1 MWEKAESPAVTK
13 ESNLTWVNDLMSNRP
28 DHFKDKPKEGE
39 GNATQIEAKVDLIQQ
54 KGSDA
59 QPEPKDK
66 NILQGIISV
75 PPDKLGLGLKETR
88 AAAEAFLSNSDKEQA
103 MQKLQPR
110 FEGAINQS
118 DKDFGKS
125 MGENWSNV
133 LVARRDL
140 GMINSQL
147 MGATAQAGEILR
159 QMPPED
165 RARAMAVMTLLADEK
180 IDDKTKSS
188 LREKLADQPQLL
200 SLADSAAK
208 LQERRKSA
216 EESLTKAQEPL
227 LKAAMEQSASRLV
240 YAQALQQSGRIGE
253 SFRVKQEGEE
263 VWKANVSKI
272 MATPREPVKP
282 PLEV

>member
-1 MWEKAESPAVTK
+1 MWEKAEFPPETK
-13 ESNLTWVNDLMSNRP
+13 ESNLTWLNDLVSNSSE
-28 DHFKDKPKEGE
+28 HLKDKPKEGE
-39 GNATQIEAKVDLIQQ
+39 GVFQKVETKGDLVQQ
-54 KGSDA
+54 KDSEDQA
-59 QPEPKDK
+59 EQKDK
-66 NILQGIISV
+66 NILQGIVSV
-75 PPDKLGLGLKETR
+75 PPDKLGLGIKETR
-88 AAAEAFLSNSDKEQA
+88 SAAEAFLSSNDKEQA

-110 FEGAINQS
+110 FEGAITQS
-118 DKDFGKS
+118 DKDFSKS

-147 MGATAQAGEILR
+147 MGVSAKAGEILR

-165 RARAMAVMTLLADEK
+165 RARAMAIMTLLADEK
-180 IDDKTKSS
+180 IDDKTKSN
-188 LREKLADQPQLL
+188 LREKLADQPGLL
-200 SLADSAAK
+200 SIADSAAK
-208 LQERRKSA
+208 LQESRKTA
-216 EESLTKAQEPL
+216 EESLAKAQEPL
-227 LKAAMEQSASRLV
+227 LKSAMEQSASRLV

-282 PLEV
+282 PVEV

>member
-1 MWEKAESPAVTK
+1 MWEKAESPAQTK
-13 ESNLTWVNDLMSNRP
+13 EINLTWLNDLMSNRP
-28 DHFKDKPKEGE
+28 EPLKDKQREGE
-39 GNATQIEAKVDLIQQ
+39 GTFQKVEAKVDLVQQ
-54 KGSDA
+54 KG
-59 QPEPKDK
+59 PESQAEQKDK

-75 PPDKLGLGLKETR
+75 PPDKLGQGLKETR
-88 AAAEAFLSNSDKEQA
+88 SAAEAFLSSSDKEQA

-110 FEGAINQS
+110 FEGAITQS

-147 MGATAQAGEILR
+147 MGAAAKAGEILR

-180 IDDKTKSS
+180 IDDKTKSN
-188 LREKLADQPQLL
+188 LREKLADQPGLL
-200 SLADSAAK
+200 SIADSAAK
-208 LQERRKSA
+208 LQESRKTA
-216 EESLTKAQEPL
+216 EENLAKAQEPL

-253 SFRVKQEGEE
+253 SLRVKQEGEE
-263 VWKANVSKI
+263 AWKANVSKI

-282 PLEV
+282 PIEV